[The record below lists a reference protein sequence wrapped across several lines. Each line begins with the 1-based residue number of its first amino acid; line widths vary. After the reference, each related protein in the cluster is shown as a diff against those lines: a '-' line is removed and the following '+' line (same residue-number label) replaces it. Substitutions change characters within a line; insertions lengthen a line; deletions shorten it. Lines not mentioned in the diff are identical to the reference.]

1 MPVKFKLGFTIDAKT
16 LFGIMSKFL
25 PIEDLSV
32 EEVAPPLGQYPITQA
47 IINTVERLPKHA
59 PRLRR
64 RRSGYAMK
72 LHAGA
77 NAIIMAV
84 LADGALHPGSDI
96 NPSMVKAGYATN
108 GLYGR
113 LERLRTHGYIARPRS
128 GYWQIT
134 PEGKAAW
141 EKPPAAAKENAA

>member
-16 LFGIMSKFL
+16 LFGIMSNFL

-32 EEVAPPLGQYPITQA
+32 EEVAPMEDRV
-47 IINTVERLPKHA
+47 NTKMRELANEVHKLHLPKRHK
-59 PRLRR
+59 
-64 RRSGYAMK
+64 RSNK
-72 LHAGA
+72 LNLHAGA

-84 LADGALHPGSDI
+84 LADGVLHPGSDI
-96 NPSMVKAGYATN
+96 APDMVKAGYATN